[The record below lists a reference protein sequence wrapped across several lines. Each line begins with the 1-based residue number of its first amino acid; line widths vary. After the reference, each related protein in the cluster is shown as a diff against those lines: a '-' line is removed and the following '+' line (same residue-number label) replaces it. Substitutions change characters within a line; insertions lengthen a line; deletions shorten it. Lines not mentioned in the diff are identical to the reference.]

1 MKAAAKRSHRQ
12 GGARAAFLLRS
23 PFLVSYWQGQQLFFE
38 NYLTRKKIAASI
50 ETATLLD
57 FFSSWKR
64 EEAMFRRW
72 PEYTAQSLR
81 LAIRRLVQ
89 ESFLQRSTRRSPT
102 EDSRAKALRDWKAWN
117 PAASFFHMQTKDSYS
132 EEISAEEIR
141 RVEHLLQSE
150 R

>member
-1 MKAAAKRSHRQ
+1 MKGATNRKHRQ
-12 GGARAAFLLRS
+12 RGPRGGFLRRS

-38 NYLTRKKIAASI
+38 NYLTRKQIAASS
-50 ETATLLD
+50 ETAALLD
-57 FFSSWKR
+57 IFSSWKR

-72 PEYTAQSLR
+72 PEFTAQSLR

-117 PAASFFHMQTKDSYS
+117 PAASFFPVQTKGSC
-132 EEISAEEIR
+132 SA
-141 RVEHLLQSE
+141 
-150 R
+150 